1 MLTGTVTC
9 MLGLIIKEVGGIDIG
24 LYNWKKGGGCP
35 DTFMDPDAI
44 TSSLDETLQLT
55 LFPSVLI
62 LP

>member
-1 MLTGTVTC
+1 